1 MAAPVKIHLLATQLD
16 PTEVTGGVAVVI
28 DVLRA
33 STTITVA
40 LANGAACVIPCG
52 DIETARRLAAADPTG
67 NTLTG
72 GERGGVRIEGYDL
85 DNSPASY
92 APSRV
97 AGKAI
102 AFTTTNG
109 TRALMRV
116 RDADRVLIGSLVN
129 RHAVAT
135 VLQKDGRP
143 IHLVCA
149 GTDGQTTAEDELGA
163 GAIAAALAD
172 IGGLQFSGSAV
183 LEAIERWRAA
193 SSSPERLQTALRQ
206 STGGSNLV
214 ALGLDADILRAAE
227 VDSLRIVPEYF
238 HETGSIVAASS

>member
-1 MAAPVKIHLLATQLD
+1 MADCLKIHLLATELQ
-16 PTEVTGGVAVVI
+16 PTELTGGMAVVI

-33 STTITVA
+33 STTMTVA

-52 DIETARRLAAADPTG
+52 DIETARRLAAADTTG

-92 APSRV
+92 APSIV
-97 AGKAI
+97 AGKTI

-116 RDADRVLIGSLVN
+116 RGADRVLIGSLVN
-129 RHAVAT
+129 CHAVAD
-135 VLQKDGRP
+135 VLQQDGRP

-149 GTDGQTTAEDELGA
+149 GTDGRTTAEDELGA
-163 GAIAAALAD
+163 GALAAALAD
-172 IGGLQFSGSAV
+172 RGGLQFSDSATV
-183 LEAIERWRAA
+183 EAIERWRAA

-206 STGGSNLV
+206 STGGRNLV

-227 VDSLRIVPEYF
+227 VDSVRLVPEYF
-238 HETGSIVAASS
+238 RETGSIVPVSL

>member
-1 MAAPVKIHLLATQLD
+1 MTDRLKIHLLATELQ
-16 PTEVTGGVAVVI
+16 PTDVAGGVAVVI

-33 STTITVA
+33 STTMTVA

-52 DIETARRLAAADPTG
+52 DIETARRLAAVDPTG

-85 DNSPASY
+85 DNSPGSY

-97 AGKAI
+97 AGKTI

-109 TRALMRV
+109 TRALMTV
-116 RDADRVLIGSLVN
+116 READRVLIGSLVN
-129 RHAVAT
+129 CHAVAN
-135 VLQKDGRP
+135 VLEKDGRP

-172 IGGLQFSGSAV
+172 IGGLQFSDTTV
-183 LEAIERWRAA
+183 RDAIERWRSA
-193 SSSPERLQTALRQ
+193 SSSPERLQTTLRQ
-206 STGGSNLV
+206 STGGRNLV
-214 ALGLDADILRAAE
+214 ALGLDADIQRAAA
-227 VDSLRIVPEYF
+227 VDSIRIVPEYF
-238 HETGSIVAASS
+238 HETGRIIPASS

>member
-1 MAAPVKIHLLATQLD
+1 MAALVKIHLLATQLQ
-16 PTEVTGGVAVVI
+16 PAEVAGGIAVVI

-33 STTITVA
+33 STTIAVA

-52 DIETARRLAAADPTG
+52 DIESARRLAAADPMG

-92 APSRV
+92 ASSRV
-97 AGKAI
+97 AGKTI

-116 RDADRVLIGSLVN
+116 READRVLIGALVN
-129 RHAVAT
+129 CRAVANL
-135 VLQKDGRP
+135 LQKDSRP

-149 GTDGQTTAEDELGA
+149 GTDGRMTAEDELGA

-172 IGGLQFSGSAV
+172 LGGLPSSDTTV

-193 SSSPERLQTALRQ
+193 SSSPERLQTAMRQ
-206 STGGSNLV
+206 SAGGRNLV

-227 VDSLRIVPEYF
+227 VDSVRLVPEYF
-238 HETGSIVAASS
+238 RATGTIVAVSS